1 MVIRGLFRA
10 DDGPRSKATDMGDTF
25 RTKTNG
31 SKASSM
37 RSAQARTGLIGAL
50 DVGSSKIACVIG
62 RAEPGGLRIL
72 GSALHESQGIRSGA
86 VTNLELADQSIRK
99 AVDAAE
105 QLADLRI
112 QDVIVSV
119 QCGQPKSLN
128 ARSETTLGGVIL
140 NDTHLRDL
148 LAQGKRLCREDGHET
163 IQAAATSYVVDQT
176 RGVTDP
182 RGMFCERLGVSVHA
196 VAVRTGPL
204 HNLRL
209 AVERCHL
216 SIARWL
222 YAPFASGLA
231 TLDSDEMQLGVTLI
245 DMGAGCTS
253 IAVFMENSLVHVDSV
268 PLGGAHITADIAK
281 SLSAP
286 LGAAE
291 RIKTLYGS
299 ALATTDSGADLIDVP
314 LMGEAADRGIDR
326 VRRARLT
333 SVIQARLEEILDEA
347 QNRLKKSGF
356 DVAAGRRAVLTG
368 GGSQLPGVREVA
380 ARVMNK
386 QVRVGRPQAFPGI
399 AAAATG
405 PAYATALG
413 LLISGAMNPPEMHDP
428 NPPTEVKVERR
439 GLARWLSPGLFG

>member
-1 MVIRGLFRA
+1 
-10 DDGPRSKATDMGDTF
+10 MGDTF
-25 RTKTNG
+25 RIKTDG
-31 SKASSM
+31 SKANGV
-37 RSAQARTGLIGAL
+37 RTAQARTGVIGVL
-50 DVGSSKIACVIG
+50 DVGSSKIACIIG
-62 RAEPGGLRIL
+62 RPEAGGGLRIL

-105 QLADLRI
+105 QLADVRI
-112 QDVIVSV
+112 QDVIISV

-128 ARSETTLGGVIL
+128 ARAERALNGVL
-140 NDTHLRDL
+140 LDDTHLREI
-148 LAQGKRLCREDGHET
+148 LAQGKRQCREDGYET

-196 VAVRTGPL
+196 VAVHTSPL
-204 HNLRL
+204 QNLRL

-216 SIARWL
+216 TIARYL
-222 YAPFASGLA
+222 YAPYASGLA
-231 TLDSDEMQLGVTLI
+231 TLDPDEMSLGVTLI

-314 LMGEAADRGIDR
+314 LMGESAERGIDR
-326 VRRARLT
+326 VRRSRLT

-347 QNRLKKSGF
+347 QNRLRKSGF

-368 GGSQLPGVREVA
+368 GGAQLPRGRA
-380 ARVMNK
+380 GGARGTNK
-386 QVRVGRPQAFPGI
+386 QGRLARRPAFPGI

-413 LLISGAMNPPEMHDP
+413 LLISGATNPPEMHDP
-428 NPPTEVKVERR
+428 NPPTEVRVERR